1 VLFLSHELIE
11 QFVASVS
18 EELPGMDLLGLLLI
32 LELDLS
38 FLEMRLL
45 RVFALLS
52 CFGVLDLATVLL
64 LPVLILGVMLPILQE
79 PDSIEI
85 VELSADELEP
95 ASQLDLDLA
104 EHWLVLIDSLDTK
117 LLALL
122 LVTGLVLDVL
132 PGRKVAA
139 AGLNPP
145 LYLELV
151 FVTQLQSASRK
162 SLALLHCRLVVLWR
176 LRGLIWLLL

>member
-1 VLFLSHELIE
+1 MLFLSHELIE

-38 FLEMRLL
+38 FLSVRLL
-45 RVFALLS
+45 RVFAFLWS
-52 CFGVLDLATVLL
+52 FGVLDLATVLL
-64 LPVLILGVMLPILQE
+64 LPVLILSVMLPVFQE

-85 VELSADELEP
+85 VELSADELEA
-95 ASQLDLDLA
+95 ASQLDLNLA
-104 EHWLVLIDSLDTK
+104 EHWLFLIDSLDTK

-122 LVTGLVLDVL
+122 LVTGLLLDVL

-139 AGLNPP
+139 AGLDPP
-145 LYLELV
+145 LHLELV
-151 FVTQLQSASRK
+151 LVTELQSAS
-162 SLALLHCRLVVLWR
+162 
-176 LRGLIWLLL
+176 